1 MPRTRYTPRASSRP
15 DDRSPVSS
23 PRPVGRNVRLLL
35 QAGLYH
41 FSDDPALLAVQVSR
55 RLPMALRVS
64 AGHALR
70 SLDRWMPRWRGV
82 ASLGSVMVG
91 DIDGAERRLAELR
104 PGSRLGDEVAVMV
117 GREDLIDPDA
127 SPVVRARSAWSRG
140 DLHAAVEILESAGRG
155 SSLYAQRLRSDLRLL
170 SPGYRLAVTPH
181 AVDETSGP
189 SPGEQMR
196 VLHLLTNSL
205 PHTQSGYSLRTHR
218 ILRALRDDGV
228 ESLALTRTGY
238 PVMVGLAWARSE
250 DVVDGIRYARALPS
264 SLPRT
269 PQERLIAEVEH
280 ALQLVDEFRPHVIHA
295 TTNYMNAVVA
305 QAVSE
310 ATGLPWVFEVRGL
323 MEQTWIASRGTEQ
336 ARIEAAASEKV
347 ALVAAREG
355 ELAREADAVV
365 TLSEAMAGDLGRRGV
380 AREAI
385 TIVPNGVEAGLLD
398 EDLPPAVARRRVGL
412 DLPSDSVLVGAVS
425 ALVEYEGFETL
436 LRAAARIIHNDE
448 PLSSQLHVLLAGD
461 GVAAPGLK
469 AISEE
474 LGIADR
480 VHMPGRVSREDS
492 AHWVQALDVVTVPR
506 LDREVSR
513 SVTPQKPV
521 EALALGRPVIA
532 SDLPALRETV
542 ADRDGSVHGI
552 LVPAGDVEALAD
564 ALRRHD
570 LDHPA
575 AGVAAG
581 RELARERSWPVL
593 VGRYKQLYDRV
604 VGS

>member
-1 MPRTRYTPRASSRP
+1 
-15 DDRSPVSS
+15 
-23 PRPVGRNVRLLL
+23 
-35 QAGLYH
+35 
-41 FSDDPALLAVQVSR
+41 
-55 RLPMALRVS
+55 
-64 AGHALR
+64 
-70 SLDRWMPRWRGV
+70 
-82 ASLGSVMVG
+82 MVG
-91 DIDGAERRLAELR
+91 DIEGAERRLDAQE

-140 DLHAAVEILESAGRG
+140 DLHASVEILENAGRA

-170 SPGYRLAVTPH
+170 SPGYRLPVTPH
-181 AVDETSGP
+181 PVDETRGP
-189 SPGEQMR
+189 GPEEHLR
-196 VLHLLTNSL
+196 VLHLVTNSL

-218 ILRALRDDGV
+218 ILRALRDEGV

-250 DVVDGIRYARALPS
+250 DVVDGIRYARTLPR

-295 TTNYMNAVVA
+295 TTNYMNALVA

-310 ATGLPWVFEVRGL
+310 ATGLPWVLEVRGL
-323 MEQTWIASRGTEQ
+323 MEQTWIASRRTEQ
-336 ARIEAAASEKV
+336 DRTEAAASEKV

-365 TLSEAMAGDLGRRGV
+365 TLSEAMAGELQRRGV

-385 TIVPNGVEAGLLD
+385 TLVPNGVEA
-398 EDLPPAVARRRVGL
+398 DLFDDDLSPAEARERVGL
-412 DLPSDSVLVGAVS
+412 DVPSGAVLVGAVS

-436 LRAAARIIHNDE
+436 LRAAARIIHGDE
-448 PLSSQLHVLLAGD
+448 PLGERLHVLLAGD
-461 GVAAPGLK
+461 GVAAPGLT
-469 AISEE
+469 ALADD
-474 LGIADR
+474 LGIAGR
-480 VHMPGRVSREDS
+480 LHMPGRVPREDS
-492 AHWVQALDVVTVPR
+492 ARWVQALDIVTVPR

-521 EALALGRPVIA
+521 EALALGRPVVV

-542 ADRDGSVHGI
+542 VDREGTIQGV
-552 LVPAGDVEALAD
+552 LVPAGDVDALAN
-564 ALRRHD
+564 ALRD
-570 LDHPA
+570 LDLGHA
-575 AGVAAG
+575 AKSAAAG
-581 RELARERSWPVL
+581 RDLVRERSWPAL
-593 VGRYKQLYDRV
+593 VGRYKQLYDRA